1 MTVQTFFQRHYSPL
15 AGESPTGH
23 AIAVLVGLV
32 LMAIGAA
39 LAFSLVLLPLG
50 SVIGLIGVMV
60 FGAGVFAHIQ
70 SPLKLRDLMDAIVT
84 LTGAAIAG
92 TFALAILAAAVGM
105 MLTALIA
112 FFQWLG
118 W

>member
-23 AIAVLVGLV
+23 AIAVLGGLV
-32 LMAIGAA
+32 LMALGAVIA
-39 LAFSLVLLPLG
+39 LSLVLLPLG
-50 SVIGLIGVMV
+50 SVIGLVGLMV

-92 TFALAILAAAVGM
+92 TFALAVLATAVGL
-105 MLTALIA
+105 MLTAFIA

>member
-15 AGESPTGH
+15 TGESPLGH
-23 AIAVLVGLV
+23 AVAVLAGLM
-32 LMAIGAA
+32 LMTIGAA
-39 LAFSLVLLPLG
+39 LAFSLVLLPVG
-50 SVIGLIGVMV
+50 SVIGLIGVMLFV
-60 FGAGVFAHIQ
+60 GGVFAHIQ

-92 TFALAILAAAVGM
+92 TFALAILAAAVGLM
-105 MLTALIA
+105 VTALLA
-112 FFQWLG
+112 FLQWLG